1 MILAV
6 LTVTTA
12 TVERSFS
19 SMKLITTRLRTRMGE
34 DTPES
39 TQHICI
45 EGSDSLDGNTL
56 ESLQTPVKDRKISL

>member
-6 LTVTTA
+6 LPVTTA

-19 SMKLITTRLRTRMGE
+19 SMKLIKTRLRTRMGE

-39 TQHICI
+39 TKHIYI
-45 EGSDSLDGNTL
+45 EGPDSLDGNTL
-56 ESLQTPVKDRKISL
+56 ESLQSSKTS

>member
-6 LTVTTA
+6 LLVTTA

-19 SMKLITTRLRTRMGE
+19 TMKLIKTRLRTRIGE

-39 TQHICI
+39 TKRIYI
-45 EGSDSLDGNTL
+45 EVSDSLDGNTL
-56 ESLQTPVKDRKISL
+56 ESLQSSKTS

>member
-6 LTVTTA
+6 LPVTTA

-19 SMKLITTRLRTRMGE
+19 SMKLINTRLRVRMGE

-39 TQHICI
+39 TKRFCI
-45 EGSDSLDGNTL
+45 EGSYYLMGD
-56 ESLQTPVKDRKISL
+56 ISHKLINYS